1 MEAAVME
8 SVEVKTYT
16 FSELPPEVQERLVE
30 EEKSYIANNP
40 SDWWSDP
47 IIEGFHEEME
57 AAGLSDVEVE
67 WSGFWS
73 QGDGASF
80 KAKVRGY
87 EDTKKFVRETLGLTV
102 LDEVLENIYISINR
116 ISTRYSHANTM
127 EGSVEIDGDEEV
139 EKDMGTGMII
149 TIDVTAS
156 LETIQDAVTD
166 WARARA
172 NKLYDDLESAYN
184 EQFEDSNVINDL
196 IANAHQYDEEGNIL

>member
-1 MEAAVME
+1 MEAAVIE

-16 FSELPPEVQERLVE
+16 FSELPPEVQETIIE
-30 EEKSYIANNP
+30 NEKTYIALYAV
-40 SDWWSDP
+40 DWWSDP

-80 KAKVRGY
+80 KAKIRGT
-87 EDTKKFVRETLGLTV
+87 EDLKKFVRETVGLKV
-102 LDEVLENIYISINR
+102 LDEVLENIYIAIHR
-116 ISTRYSHANTM
+116 MSTRYCHSNTM
-127 EGSVEIDGDEEV
+127 EAYVEVDGDEEV

-156 LETIQDAVTD
+156 LETIQDSVTD

-172 NKLYDDLESAYN
+172 NKLYDDLEAGYN
-184 EQFEDSNVINDL
+184 EQFNEEHIKEDL
-196 IANAHQYDEEGNIL
+196 IARGERYDAEGEVI

>member
-16 FSELPPEVQERLVE
+16 FSELPKHVQEKLIE

-40 SDWWSDP
+40 SDWWDEP
-47 IIEGFHEEME
+47 IMEGFHEEME

-80 KAKVRGY
+80 KAKVRGD